1 MDAQPAGG
9 RAFTCRAADRW
20 RFSLEL
26 SLASFF
32 LFGSRNLRRRSAAN
46 VPRRRVDSS
55 LAGVNDP
62 GCNGACPGCFDSHYD
77 VDLRNG
83 WPLRLSID
91 VDSSW
96 PRRVLVLFGIFFAR
110 FRISRMDASG
120 DHIFR
125 APCDVSVYP
134 AKLRRSQI

>member
-1 MDAQPAGG
+1 FP
-9 RAFTCRAADRW
+9 T
-20 RFSLEL
+20 
-26 SLASFF
+26 
-32 LFGSRNLRRRSAAN
+32 RRSS
-46 VPRRRVDSS
+46 D
-55 LAGVNDP
+55 L
-62 GCNGACPGCFDSHYD
+62 HYD

-134 AKLRRSQI
+134 AKLRRSQIQSLARVAQTFAARSAPPLSQHLSMGGVHVS